1 MYFEETSA
9 KSGANIERVFI
20 DLAKLIYHK
29 YKESLSRGGVE
40 DETVSQSSKTS
51 DISYMN
57 RLQAS
62 GLRGY
67 PGQ

>member
-1 MYFEETSA
+1 MYFAETSA
-9 KSGANIERVFI
+9 KTGSGVERIFVDI
-20 DLAKLIYHK
+20 AKQIYHS
-29 YKESLSRGGVE
+29 YKGQLNKML
-40 DETVSQSSKTS
+40 DEETASQSSKQS

-67 PGQ
+67 PG